1 MCSRLAL
8 VLFAFVIAAD
18 TSLAADAGRWA
29 EEIAGPVNA
38 EVLRVVDG
46 DTLLV
51 AARPWPQQIVEV
63 YVRLRDIDA
72 PELKSNC
79 DAIHN
84 AGEKAKAQ
92 LAKLVSDGNIRLTRI
107 SGDKYFGRVLAEVAL
122 QDGRNPAQELLSGG
136 YVAAYAKRRT
146 TSQSCEYWQASR

>member
-8 VLFAFVIAAD
+8 AIVICSFLTDISVAAD
-18 TSLAADAGRWA
+18 GGRWA
-29 EEIAGPVNA
+29 EEITGPVNA

-72 PELKSNC
+72 PEIKSDC
-79 DAIHN
+79 GAIHK
-84 AGEKAKAQ
+84 AGEKAKAA
-92 LAKLVSDGNIRLTRI
+92 LAEMVGDRNIRLTRI

-122 QDGRNPAQELLSGG
+122 EDGRNPAQELLSGG
-136 YVAAYAKRRT
+136 FVASYAERKS
-146 TSQSCEYWQASR
+146 TSQSCDYWQ

>member
-1 MCSRLAL
+1 MRSRLVLAL
-8 VLFAFVIAAD
+8 ISFCAAAD
-18 TSLAADAGRWA
+18 ISVAAETGRWP
-29 EEIAGPVNA
+29 EEITGPVNA

-72 PELKSNC
+72 PEIKSDC
-79 DAIHN
+79 DAIHS
-84 AGEKAKAQ
+84 AGERAKAA
-92 LAKLVSDGNIRLTRI
+92 LAKMVVDQNIRLMRI

-122 QDGRNPAQELLSGG
+122 ADGRNPAQELLSAG
-136 YVAAYAKRRT
+136 YVATYAERRS
-146 TSQSCEYWQASR
+146 TSQSCDFWQ

>member
-8 VLFAFVIAAD
+8 ALFAICMAADISVAAD
-18 TSLAADAGRWA
+18 TGRWA

-72 PELKSNC
+72 PEIKSDC

-84 AGEKAKAQ
+84 AGEKAKDA
-92 LAKLVSDGNIRLTRI
+92 LAELVTDRNIRLMRI
-107 SGDKYFGRVLAEVAL
+107 SGDKYFGRVLADVAL
-122 QDGRNPAQELLSGG
+122 EDGRNPAQELLSAG
-136 YVAAYAKRRT
+136 YVAMYAERRS
-146 TSQSCEYWQASR
+146 TSQSCDYWR

>member
-1 MCSRLAL
+1 MS
-8 VLFAFVIAAD
+8 VGAD
-18 TSLAADAGRWA
+18 TGHWA
-29 EEIAGPVNA
+29 EEITGPVNA

-72 PELKSNC
+72 PEIKSDC
-79 DAIHN
+79 SAIHD
-84 AGEKAKAQ
+84 AGEKAKAA
-92 LAKLVSDGNIRLTRI
+92 LARMVSDRNIRLMRI

-122 QDGRNPAQELLSGG
+122 EDGRNPARELLSAG
-136 YVAAYAKRRT
+136 YVATYAERRS
-146 TSQSCEYWQASR
+146 TSQSCEFWQ